1 MVETEEGVLV
11 MMRTPMTS
19 EAASGVLPATLT
31 VRQAFEALKAGSSHS
46 ESARRVLV
54 QLDREVSA
62 RQHDWLALNGN
73 GGVTKTSPDT
83 RLSDLAVNREVRTP
97 AGPKT
102 VPVVGLE
109 AQSYAK
115 VG

>member
-1 MVETEEGVLV
+1 MVETEEEVLV
-11 MMRTPMTS
+11 MMRTPLTS
-19 EAASGVLPATLT
+19 EAASGVLPATMT
-31 VRQAFEALKAGSSHS
+31 VRQAFEALKGAFSNS

-54 QLDREVSA
+54 QLEREVSA
-62 RQHDWLALNGN
+62 PQHDWLALNGN
-73 GGVTKTSPDT
+73 GGVSKTTPDT

-97 AGPKT
+97 AGLKT
-102 VPVVGLE
+102 VQVVGLE